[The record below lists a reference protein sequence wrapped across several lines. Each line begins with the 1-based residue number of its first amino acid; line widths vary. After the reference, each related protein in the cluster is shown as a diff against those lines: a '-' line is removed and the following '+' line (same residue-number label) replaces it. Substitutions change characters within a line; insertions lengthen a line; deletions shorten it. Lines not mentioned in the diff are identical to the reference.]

1 MSTSP
6 AQSPLPTAW
15 AAIGRSAVT
24 RVTRSKKT
32 RVPRVMVLP
41 MPTWKGLLL
50 PSPKDG
56 DLLRSKGL
64 FATEFISLTVSSREA
79 QQIELTAL
87 VHLKL
92 CKSLRHIIT
101 RYPASSLA
109 RPTAVPRAFLLP
121 SLEIR
126 RWPCVSPTETKIL
139 RSKVELAFRLSFP
152 VIPSEAEEWSSWENR
167 DIYGKTELSEQGV
180 SESILSTLVFLCQKT
195 ARSFQAVLHCAFHTG
210 LYSRLS

>member
-1 MSTSP
+1 M
-6 AQSPLPTAW
+6 LPGA
-15 AAIGRSAVT
+15 
-24 RVTRSKKT
+24 
-32 RVPRVMVLP
+32 
-41 MPTWKGLLL
+41 
-50 PSPKDG
+50 KDR

-101 RYPASSLA
+101 RYPASTLA
-109 RPTAVPRAFLLP
+109 PPTAVPRAFLLP

-152 VIPSEAEEWSSWENR
+152 VNPSEAEEWSSWENG
-167 DIYGKTELSEQGV
+167 DIYGKTELSEQAV
-180 SESILSTLVFLCQKT
+180 SESNLSTLVFLCQKT
-195 ARSFQAVLHCAFHTG
+195 ARSSQAVLHCAFHTG

>member
-1 MSTSP
+1 M
-6 AQSPLPTAW
+6 
-15 AAIGRSAVT
+15 
-24 RVTRSKKT
+24 
-32 RVPRVMVLP
+32 LP

-126 RWPCVSPTETKIL
+126 R
-139 RSKVELAFRLSFP
+139 FP

-167 DIYGKTELSEQGV
+167 DIYGKTELSEQAV
-180 SESILSTLVFLCQKT
+180 SESNLSTLVFLCQKT

>member
-1 MSTSP
+1 M
-6 AQSPLPTAW
+6 
-15 AAIGRSAVT
+15 
-24 RVTRSKKT
+24 
-32 RVPRVMVLP
+32 
-41 MPTWKGLLL
+41 
-50 PSPKDG
+50 
-56 DLLRSKGL
+56 
-64 FATEFISLTVSSREA
+64 A

-139 RSKVELAFRLSFP
+139 RSKVESAFRLSFP
-152 VIPSEAEEWSSWENR
+152 VIPSEAEEWS
-167 DIYGKTELSEQGV
+167 KTELSEQAV
-180 SESILSTLVFLCQKT
+180 SESNLSTLVFLCQK
-195 ARSFQAVLHCAFHTG
+195 
-210 LYSRLS
+210 

>member
-1 MSTSP
+1 
-6 AQSPLPTAW
+6 
-15 AAIGRSAVT
+15 
-24 RVTRSKKT
+24 
-32 RVPRVMVLP
+32 MVLP

-167 DIYGKTELSEQGV
+167 DIYGKTELSEQAV
-180 SESILSTLVFLCQKT
+180 SE
-195 ARSFQAVLHCAFHTG
+195 
-210 LYSRLS
+210 